1 VRSEVTS
8 VAAPAEA
15 HSVFG
20 SAFPQAERYAAL
32 LAEAGVERGVLG
44 PGEAERIWDRHLL
57 NSAAIAYLV
66 PHHCTLADLGSGAG
80 LPGLVLAM
88 LRPEAKVTLIEPM
101 ARRVTF
107 LEECVAELSLEN
119 VTVVRA
125 RGEEL
130 AGRFAAD
137 VVTARAVAPLE
148 KLARLAAGLV
158 RAGGVVL
165 AMKGAGA
172 EEELVKARPVL
183 AQLGI
188 SDARIVHAGDP
199 GSGASATVVRFT
211 VPRPPRPSAG
221 RSAGARG
228 TEGKGP
234 VSSSRR
240 AGGAR
245 GRGSMPNSR
254 RSGG

>member
-1 VRSEVTS
+1 VTS
-8 VAAPAEA
+8 VVAPPEA
-15 HSVFG
+15 QAVFG
-20 SAFPQAERYAAL
+20 SALAQAERYAAL
-32 LAEAGVERGVLG
+32 LAEAGIQRGLLG

-57 NSAAIAYLV
+57 NCAAIAYLV

-80 LPGLVLAM
+80 LPGMVLAM

-107 LEECVAELSLEN
+107 LEECVALLSLQN
-119 VTVVRA
+119 VTVLRA

-130 AGRFAAD
+130 AGRSAVD

-172 EEELVKARPVL
+172 DEELAKARPVL

-188 SDARIVHAGDP
+188 SDARVVHAGDP
-199 GSGASATVVRFT
+199 ESGASATVVRFS
-211 VPRPPRPSAG
+211 VPRPPRSSG
-221 RSAGARG
+221 RSAGTRG
-228 TEGKGP
+228 AEGKGP
-234 VSSSRR
+234 VPSSGRGGP
-240 AGGAR
+240 GGAR